1 MNWPYELFI
10 GWRYLKAKRR
20 QTFISIITFISIA
33 GVAVG
38 VMALIVVLSVMSG
51 FERELRQKIL
61 GVNSHFMVMRLGGEM
76 AEYNQVIARV
86 KQVPEVVSVSPFITG
101 QVLLTS
107 SLGSQGVIL
116 RGIDPQTAGQV
127 TDLGKKLTKGS
138 LADLSAGQRPGI
150 IIGKEL
156 SRRMGILPGDAVR
169 VISPGGHITPLGVM
183 PKSKLFTVV
192 GVFDAGMYEYDTSL
206 AYISLKEAQTFF
218 GLGDQVTGLEA
229 KVTDIYR
236 AAAVAARTQKSLG
249 GTYFTQD
256 WMQMNRSLFSAL
268 RLEKVTMFVILALIV
283 LVAAFNIVSTLIMV
297 VMEKNKDIAILKSMG
312 AKKSSIMRIFVFE
325 GLVIGVVGTLLGVVA
340 GLSLASSLEEV
351 IALVERLFRFKILP
365 PSVYFIDKFPVQIN
379 YSDVTLIAVSA
390 LILSLAATIYPSWQ
404 AARVA
409 PAQALRYE

>member
-51 FERELRQKIL
+51 FERELREKIL
-61 GVNSHFMVMRLGGEM
+61 GVNSHFMVMRLGGGM
-76 AEYNQVIARV
+76 AEYKEVMTRV
-86 KQVPEVVSVSPFITG
+86 QQVPEVVSVSPFITG
-101 QVLLTS
+101 QVLITS
-107 SLGSQGVIL
+107 SLASQGVVL

-127 TDLGKKLTKGS
+127 TDLGKKLTEGS
-138 LADLSAGQRPGI
+138 LAALSAGKRPGI
-150 IIGKEL
+150 IMGKEL
-156 SRRMGILPGDAVR
+156 ARRMGVLLGNVVR

-183 PKSKLFTVV
+183 PRSKLFTLV
-192 GVFDAGMYEYDTSL
+192 GIFDAGLYEYDTSL
-206 AYISLKEAQTFF
+206 AYISLGEAQVFL

-229 KVTDIYR
+229 KVEDIYR
-236 AAAVAARTQKSLG
+236 AGEVAGRTKKSLG
-249 GTYFTQD
+249 LSYFTQD

-268 RLEKVTMFVILALIV
+268 RLEKVTMFIILALIV

-297 VMEKNKDIAILKSMG
+297 VMEKNKDIAVLKSMG
-312 AKKSSIMRIFVFE
+312 ARNSSIMRIFIFE
-325 GLVIGVVGTLLGVVA
+325 GLVIGVIGTLLGVLA
-340 GLSLASSLEEV
+340 GLSLASSLEGV
-351 IALVERLFRFKILP
+351 VVFVERLFRFKILP
-365 PSVYFIDKFPVQIN
+365 PSVYYIDKFPVQIN
-379 YSDVTLIAVSA
+379 YSDVGLIALSA
-390 LILSLAATIYPSWQ
+390 LILSLAATLYPSWQ